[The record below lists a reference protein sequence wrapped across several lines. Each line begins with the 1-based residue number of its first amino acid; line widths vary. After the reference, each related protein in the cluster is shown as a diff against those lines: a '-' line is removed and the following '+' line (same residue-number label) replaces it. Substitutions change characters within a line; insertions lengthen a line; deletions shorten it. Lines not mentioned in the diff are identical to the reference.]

1 VPKLFSVLTFVLAF
15 GFPRGALA
23 QQSIRVH
30 CGGGSYT
37 DSKGQVWQA
46 DAGYNWGNVSSI
58 PAVVSGTSDQSL

>member
-37 DSKGQVWQA
+37 DSKGRFGKLTQA
-46 DAGYNWGNVSSI
+46 TTGEM
-58 PAVVSGTSDQSL
+58 